1 MGENYNAVR
10 KALCTFF
17 DFQTN
22 HSPDPVLE
30 LVSKSVSYFDS
41 ACEAV
46 DTTNEMSVADYEHA
60 TEFFEK
66 SMRVIK
72 NSNYPWKSHVYLLM
86 DISYH
91 FETSRPYSESEDC
104 NPFAG
109 IYLRYTET
117 IDDVYNYFGL
127 CDYQYLT
134 EAETSTK
141 LKIE

>member
-1 MGENYNAVR
+1 M
-10 KALCTFF
+10 K
-17 DFQTN
+17 
-22 HSPDPVLE
+22 
-30 LVSKSVSYFDS
+30 
-41 ACEAV
+41 
-46 DTTNEMSVADYEHA
+46 
-60 TEFFEK
+60 
-66 SMRVIK
+66 VIK
-72 NSNYPWKSHVYLLM
+72 NSNYPWKSHVHLLM
-86 DISYH
+86 DILYH
-91 FETSRPYSESEDC
+91 FETSRPYSESEDY